1 MTKRLWIAATLLFP
15 LSLLARELNCTV
27 EIDRSQVQGAGLS
40 VFTTLQ
46 SAIADYMNN
55 RDWSDARF
63 SPNERIECRL
73 FLTIK
78 EYDEP
83 MMRGDLQI
91 QSSRPVYNSTY
102 TTTLL
107 NHKDT
112 RIEFEYREGEPLI
125 FSENTFESNLT
136 ALLNFYAYLILGLDF
151 DSFSPEGGDRF
162 SAKADNSVYMAQS
175 SGQSGWRMLEDNRNR
190 SAIIKTFTD
199 KSGAPLRDFIYT
211 YHRKGLD
218 EMSMSPDKGRTN
230 ITAAIDNM
238 KKVYDTA
245 PMSIALPMFKDA
257 KLDEI
262 INIYSRSPESERKRV
277 HQLLSYI
284 FPAESSRIDAMVN
297 GKNQ

>member
-102 TTTLL
+102 TLSL
-107 NHKDT
+107 IHISEPT
-112 RIEFEYREGEPLI
+112 RPY
-125 FSENTFESNLT
+125 
-136 ALLNFYAYLILGLDF
+136 
-151 DSFSPEGGDRF
+151 
-162 SAKADNSVYMAQS
+162 
-175 SGQSGWRMLEDNRNR
+175 
-190 SAIIKTFTD
+190 
-199 KSGAPLRDFIYT
+199 
-211 YHRKGLD
+211 
-218 EMSMSPDKGRTN
+218 
-230 ITAAIDNM
+230 
-238 KKVYDTA
+238 
-245 PMSIALPMFKDA
+245 
-257 KLDEI
+257 
-262 INIYSRSPESERKRV
+262 
-277 HQLLSYI
+277 
-284 FPAESSRIDAMVN
+284 
-297 GKNQ
+297 

>member
-1 MTKRLWIAATLLFP
+1 
-15 LSLLARELNCTV
+15 
-27 EIDRSQVQGAGLS
+27 
-40 VFTTLQ
+40 
-46 SAIADYMNN
+46 
-55 RDWSDARF
+55 
-63 SPNERIECRL
+63 
-73 FLTIK
+73 
-78 EYDEP
+78 
-83 MMRGDLQI
+83 
-91 QSSRPVYNSTY
+91 
-102 TTTLL
+102 
-107 NHKDT
+107 
-112 RIEFEYREGEPLI
+112 
-125 FSENTFESNLT
+125 NTFESNLT

-162 SAKADNSVYMAQS
+162 YAKADNIVYMAQS